1 MGYEGGR
8 ERRHAS
14 VGEGRQF
21 VTSDS
26 LAKDLAKEVA
36 LEQRPG
42 GGEGVS
48 PVGI

>member
-1 MGYEGGR
+1 MREGR
-8 ERRHAS
+8 EMRHAS

-26 LAKDLAKEVA
+26 LAKDITKEVT

-48 PVGI
+48 PMGI